1 MSRIATGDRIL
12 VKPTNNVYT
21 VLALVALLVNVI
33 CFLLILMR
41 YTTVFGDHANLFQ
54 LPDMR

>member
-1 MSRIATGDRIL
+1 MSRIATGDRPIV

-21 VLALVALLVNVI
+21 VLAAIALLVNII

-41 YTTVFGDHANLFQ
+41 YTTVFGSASSLWAAH
-54 LPDMR
+54 